1 MLCSNVCDDIKAS
14 MTLEERGGK
23 AYLNT
28 ADKEEAFFD
37 AKFLFRPF
45 KWRMNH
51 QDANSIKNT
60 HANETETMTVTDSW
74 WDGEEDEQ
82 GRRRRSEGHRTAS
95 WTSADPTD
103 SHCHASI
110 THVLLTH
117 HSLLMKTDGDFQ
129 ISTNRM
135 IKSEAIVAT
144 VIITVIHE
152 RHRHL

>member
-1 MLCSNVCDDIKAS
+1 MQTHFYFGPSNEEWITKMQTAS
-14 MTLEERGGK
+14 KTLMQTRPK
-23 AYLNT
+23 QWRWQT
-28 ADKEEAFFD
+28 AD
-37 AKFLFRPF
+37 
-45 KWRMNH
+45 
-51 QDANSIKNT
+51 
-60 HANETETMTVTDSW
+60 ETERKTRK
-74 WDGEEDEQ
+74 GEDEAVKATELPAGPLQ
-82 GRRRRSEGHRTAS
+82 TPH
-95 WTSADPTD
+95 PTD

-135 IKSEAIVAT
+135 KKSEAIVAT